1 MGPEFEFYTRLNL
14 PLLLGVRAR
23 NVPDLLSGIKA
34 APGASIYY
42 HTHRFLQQHHYLSPE
57 PPNDF
62 AFWVT
67 GTLGL
72 DALGERLASIDTI
85 RFRTITAI
93 QQKLIEVL
101 EAYRRESRSPSPESP
116 EGEEFHFLSCRT
128 FILPVGL
135 GAKDLAEFVAVLR
148 TVSINS
154 IYFHMFEA
162 RLRLERGENDFSN
175 WFETIGHKDLAA
187 EVARLDPYTMTLE
200 GLRKSLIQKVERHVL
215 HQ

>member
-14 PLLLGVRAR
+14 PVLLGVKAR
-23 NVPDLLSGIKA
+23 TVPELLDRLRS
-34 APGASIYY
+34 APEASIYY

-67 GTLGL
+67 GSLGL
-72 DALGERLASIDTI
+72 DALGEQLASVDTVK
-85 RFRTITAI
+85 FRTLTSLQRRFVEI
-93 QQKLIEVL
+93 L
-101 EAYRRESRSPSPESP
+101 EAHGRENRSPAPASP
-116 EGEEFHFLSCRT
+116 EGEEFYFLSCRT
-128 FILPVGL
+128 FILPTRL
-135 GAKDLAEFVAVLR
+135 KARDLAEFLSVLK

-175 WFETIGHKDLAA
+175 WFEGLGRKELAVD
-187 EVARLDPYTMTLE
+187 VARLDPYTMTLE
-200 GLRKSLIQKVERHVL
+200 SLRKTLIRKVERYVAD
-215 HQ
+215 

>member
-1 MGPEFEFYTRLNL
+1 MKNPVFEFYTRLNL
-14 PLLLGVRAR
+14 PLLLGLKAR
-23 NVPDLLSGIKA
+23 NIPELLAGIKA
-34 APGASIYY
+34 VPEASIYY

-67 GTLGL
+67 GSLGL
-72 DALGERLASIDTI
+72 DALGERLASVDTVK
-85 RFRTITAI
+85 FRTITALREKYVEI
-93 QQKLIEVL
+93 L
-101 EAYRRESRSPSPESP
+101 EAPSREAKARLTECP

-128 FILPVGL
+128 FIMPTRHSARNL
-135 GAKDLAEFVAVLR
+135 GEFLDILR

-162 RLRLERGENDFSN
+162 RMRLERGENDFSN
-175 WFETIGHKDLAA
+175 WFEGIGLTKLAA

-200 GLRKSLIQKVERHVL
+200 GLRNNLIQKVQNHV
-215 HQ
+215 QD

>member
-14 PLLLGVRAR
+14 PLLLGVKAR
-23 NVPDLLSGIKA
+23 TVPELLKGIKA

-67 GTLGL
+67 GALGL
-72 DALGERLASIDTI
+72 DALGERLASIDTVK
-85 RFRTITAI
+85 FRTITAL
-93 QQKLIEVL
+93 QEKFVEVL
-101 EAYRRESRSPSPESP
+101 ETYGRDSKPPSPVAP

-128 FILPVGL
+128 FIFPTRLKASDLPGF
-135 GAKDLAEFVAVLR
+135 LAILR

-175 WFETIGHKDLAA
+175 WFEGIGHRDLAA

-200 GLRKSLIQKVERHVL
+200 GLRRTLIQKVERHVAR
-215 HQ
+215 

>member
-23 NVPDLLSGIKA
+23 TIPELLDGLKS
-34 APGASIYY
+34 APGASVYY

-67 GTLGL
+67 GSLGL
-72 DALGERLASIDTI
+72 DALGERLASVDTV
-85 RFRTITAI
+85 RFRTITAL
-93 QQKLIEVL
+93 QNRFIEVL
-101 EAYRRESRSPSPESP
+101 GSYLAETRSRAESP

-128 FILPVGL
+128 FILSTGL
-135 GAKDLAEFVAVLR
+135 KAADLSGFLAVLR

-175 WFETIGHKDLAA
+175 WFETLGHNDLAA
-187 EVARLDPYTMTLE
+187 DVARLDPYTMTLE
-200 GLRKSLIQKVERHVL
+200 GLRKLLIRKVERHVA
-215 HQ
+215 H